1 MHGTALDVSRLWRRR
16 DFGAL
21 GTAERPIADGKTLC
35 HFILGTDQESCVR
48 RPRPLQNTACIWQ
61 NLSGIVPNITA
72 LESDFE
78 VYKY

>member
-21 GTAERPIADGKTLC
+21 VTTERPIADGKTLC
-35 HFILGTDQESCVR
+35 HFILGTDQEGCVR
-48 RPRPLQNTACIWQ
+48 RPGPLHNTACIWQ
-61 NLSGIVPNITA
+61 NRSGIVPNITA

-78 VYKY
+78 VEKD